1 MPSLIWCAGS
11 KDGGRTVTNADPELS
26 RKMELAAKK
35 LNLKGH
41 MAGLQNVQNGQ
52 RKFLYACCDI
62 EGKESLLL
70 CATITRNYIYDW
82 YTIFERAIGIDRQ
95 NTHRHQSVSLV
106 VNLRHR

>member
-70 CATITRNYIYDW
+70 CATITRNQP
-82 YTIFERAIGIDRQ
+82 RARCEETG
-95 NTHRHQSVSLV
+95 NLKGHRSQ
-106 VNLRHR
+106 RT